1 MTLHSLLW
9 AEHPG
14 TGRLC
19 AILPPAPLAGAV
31 PYLAGASKY
40 VLVLASATEGT
51 PLSAQQARRWV
62 DAGASYVCCWGPDA
76 DSHEE
81 AFDHAAFLPALG
93 DPLPYTLMTTSHG
106 NERFEEALWFA
117 FWNTSLPADLHAD
130 LRLVVIQTDSSALAD
145 RAKAWVEADHG

>member
-1 MTLHSLLW
+1 MHPLLLKHS
-9 AEHPG
+9 G

-19 AILPPAPLAGAV
+19 AILPPAPPGAAV
-31 PYLAGASKY
+31 PYVVSASKY

-76 DSHEE
+76 ESHEE
-81 AFDHAAFLPALG
+81 TFDYAAFLPALG
-93 DPLPYTLMTTSHG
+93 DPLPCTLMTTSHG

-117 FWNTSLPADLHAD
+117 LWNTSPPADLHAEY
-130 LRLVVIQTDSSALAD
+130 RLVVIQTDSAALAD
-145 RAKAWVEADHG
+145 RAKAWVEADPG